1 MSDTDE
7 QIEFKLDDAS
17 KAEAPKN
24 NEPILEIVDEPVR
37 EAAQENDKPPEK
49 DVDKALK
56 KLTKK
61 LEEERKARMEAEDF
75 ARKASEHA
83 RMAHNEA
90 SDSNLHLV
98 SGAIDSVK
106 RDQEILK
113 ANLRDAMSIGDYD
126 KAAELQEQMTSNIT
140 NLRQLERGFEEM
152 RQQPRVQPQ
161 APQPQEIT
169 VESLIDR
176 VSPRSAEWL
185 QRHREHLPDSRSIRV
200 MARAH
205 EDAVD
210 FGIAP
215 DTDAYFQFVENRL
228 GISGKRNSIPEV
240 DAVMS
245 DASSAK
251 QRRSSPPSAPV
262 SRNPIDSPQRPGVI
276 RLTPAEVEAA
286 KISGITPLQYHENK
300 MKELQKQRL
309 N

>member
-1 MSDTDE
+1 MSDTEE
-7 QIEFKLDDAS
+7 QIEFKLDDAP
-17 KAEAPKN
+17 KVEAQKE
-24 NEPILEIVDEPVR
+24 NEPIIEIVDERVL
-37 EAAQENDKPPEK
+37 EANQEGQTPEK

-61 LEEERKARMEAEDF
+61 LEEERKARMDAEAF
-75 ARKASEHA
+75 ARNAGEQA

-98 SGAIDSVK
+98 SGAIDSVR

-113 ANLRDAMSIGDYD
+113 ANLRDAMAIGDYD
-126 KAAELQEQMTSNIT
+126 KAADLQEQMASNIT

-152 RQQPRVQPQ
+152 KQQSRVQPQ
-161 APQPQEIT
+161 ASQPRDLT
-169 VESLIDR
+169 VDTLIEQ
-176 VSPRSAEWL
+176 VTPRSAEWL
-185 QRHREHLPDSRSIRV
+185 QRNREHLPDQRSIRV

-205 EDAVD
+205 DDAVD

-215 DTDAYFQFVENRL
+215 ESDAYFQFVENRL
-228 GISGKRNSIPEV
+228 GISSKRNSIPEV

-245 DASSAK
+245 DASQSK

-286 KISGITPLQYHENK
+286 KISGITPLEYHENK
-300 MKELQKQRL
+300 MRELQKQRM

>member
-1 MSDTDE
+1 
-7 QIEFKLDDAS
+7 
-17 KAEAPKN
+17 
-24 NEPILEIVDEPVR
+24 
-37 EAAQENDKPPEK
+37 
-49 DVDKALK
+49 
-56 KLTKK
+56 
-61 LEEERKARMEAEDF
+61 
-75 ARKASEHA
+75 
-83 RMAHNEA
+83 MAHNEA

-98 SGAIDSVK
+98 SGAIDSVR

-113 ANLRDAMSIGDYD
+113 ANLRDAMAIGDYD
-126 KAAELQEQMTSNIT
+126 KAADLQEQMASNIT

-152 RQQPRVQPQ
+152 KQQPRVQPQ
-161 APQPQEIT
+161 APQPRDLT
-169 VESLIDR
+169 VDTLIEQ
-176 VSPRSAEWL
+176 VTPRSAEWL
-185 QRHREHLPDSRSIRV
+185 QRNREHLPDQRSIRV

-215 DTDAYFQFVENRL
+215 ESDAYFQFVENRL
-228 GISGKRNSIPEV
+228 GISSKRNSIPEV

-245 DASSAK
+245 DASQSK

-286 KISGITPLQYHENK
+286 KISGITPLEYHENK
-300 MKELQKQRL
+300 MRELQKQRM

>member
-7 QIEFKLDDAS
+7 HIEFNLDDAP
-17 KAEAPKN
+17 KAEAPKDG
-24 NEPILEIVDEPVR
+24 EPTIELVDEPVR
-37 EAAQENDKPPEK
+37 ELAQEEPAPEK

-61 LEEERKARMEAEDF
+61 LEDERKARKEAE
-75 ARKASEHA
+75 ALAQQANEQA

-113 ANLRDAMSIGDYD
+113 ANLRDAMAIGDYD
-126 KAAELQEQMTSNIT
+126 KAADLQEQMTSNIS

-152 RQQPRVQPQ
+152 KQQPRMQPQ
-161 APQPQEIT
+161 APAPRELT
-169 VESLIDR
+169 VDTLIDQ
-176 VSPRSAEWL
+176 VTPRSAAWL
-185 QRHREHLPDSRSIRV
+185 KQNRDHLPDSRSIRV

-215 DTDAYFQFVENRL
+215 ESDAYFQFVENRL
-228 GISGKRNSIPEV
+228 GISNKRSSIPEV
-240 DAVMS
+240 DSVMS

-286 KISGITPLQYHENK
+286 KISGITPLEYHENK
-300 MKELQKQRL
+300 MRELQKQRM